1 MTASPIA
8 RQRTAP
14 GIARGQ
20 QATVGVA
27 LLDPVPMFRE
37 GLSALVARTPG
48 LHWSGSTRNHR
59 AAAMLQE
66 QHRPDVLLIDSALDP
81 LGHFTRLLTD
91 NNPELAVIV
100 LLRDTHRTPEFAN
113 RVFRRGARGLVP
125 RHAEPPQII
134 QAIHQAPIARRY
146 VDPVLSS
153 LMTMTVDGSLSPH
166 STGGHGQLTRR
177 EYEVLQ
183 LISEGLENRAIA
195 SELFVSVETV
205 RTHIKG
211 ILRKLS
217 ARDRAHAVAVAFRM
231 GLLISASD
239 R

>member
-8 RQRTAP
+8 RQRMAP
-14 GIARGQ
+14 GVLRTR

-27 LLDPVPMFRE
+27 LLDPVPLFRE

-48 LHWSGSTRNHR
+48 LHWAGSTRNHR

-81 LGHFTRLLTD
+81 LGHFTRMLTD
-91 NNPELAVIV
+91 SDHELVVVV
-100 LLRDTHRTPEFAN
+100 LLRDAHRTAEFAN
-113 RVFRRGARGLVP
+113 RMFRRGARGLVP
-125 RHAEPPQII
+125 RHAEPAQVV

-146 VDPVLSS
+146 LDPAIAP
-153 LMTMTVDGSLSPH
+153 LMSMTVDGGLAPH
-166 STGGHGQLTRR
+166 TTGHHGQLTRR

-195 SELFVSVETV
+195 RELFVSVETV

-231 GLLISASD
+231 GLLACAPD